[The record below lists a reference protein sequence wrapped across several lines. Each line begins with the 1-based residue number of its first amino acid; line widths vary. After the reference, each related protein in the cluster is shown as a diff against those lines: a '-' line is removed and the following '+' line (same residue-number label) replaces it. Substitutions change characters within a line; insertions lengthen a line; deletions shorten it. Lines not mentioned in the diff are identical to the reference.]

1 MHELSPQTLFTL
13 ITVVLSLGIQY
24 GVYLSFK
31 TKTELELKKFEERM
45 LLIETKVQQEDIKLQ
60 QVLDE
65 VRHINGHFERIFKK
79 LDTYD
84 ENIKNFYRDYQL
96 KPKGS
101 N

>member
-1 MHELSPQTLFTL
+1 MYDISPQSIFTL
-13 ITVVLSLGIQY
+13 ITVALSLGIQY

-45 LLIETKVQQEDIKLQ
+45 TLLELKAQQSDLKLQ

-84 ENIKNFYRDYQL
+84 ENIRNFYRDYQL
-96 KPKGS
+96 KPKNNS
-101 N
+101 

>member
-1 MHELSPQTLFTL
+1 MYDISPQSIFTL
-13 ITVVLSLGIQY
+13 ITVALSLGIQY

-45 LLIETKVQQEDIKLQ
+45 TLLELKAQQSDLKLQ

-65 VRHINGHFERIFKK
+65 VKHINVNFDRIFKK
-79 LDTYD
+79 LDGYD

-96 KPKGS
+96 RPK